1 MAERRISVQLPALS
15 TVLRYGSRALVVFC
29 SLATIVDHVGMLLRF
44 LIKNKDLT
52 SEALMAKFVPRAIF
66 GSLSIAVDVQR
77 IGACFTSTT
86 VLVQLAFYLW
96 AVECFFKSIVFF
108 WTTAMVLLNKDYAKT
123 LAAKAAKAKAAGFH
137 GLWSKFLLFSI
148 LLVGFGLRMV
158 LNELR
163 KKDREAQLRRE
174 QVLELEKDMPP
185 HPVTSAAAFNAG
197 LRSERVDAQKQLLR
211 VRTWPRVVI
220 GFLMIIYTIQ
230 NPIYYMNVLSSE
242 SIALTWHQKLHLV
255 VSWVTGCVGLW
266 ALYTKSRTGSQWIF
280 RALVVI
286 ILFENWFSFQ
296 SVPNDQPPS
305 IQLAESNN
313 TVTSLGNSTV
323 TIGNSTATTSGNNV
337 ELDEHGKALADFI
350 GQVCLVLLDGAF
362 LWSMWQVVEDLRKRD
377 ERIAQAAAAAATQA
391 ITFDHKESGTQYLDV
406 AVAQEAIVDVVFDAS
421 DKK

>member
-1 MAERRISVQLPALS
+1 MAERRISVQLPVLS

-77 IGACFTSTT
+77 IGACFTSTA

-123 LAAKAAKAKAAGFH
+123 LAAKAAKGRAAGFH

-211 VRTWPRVVI
+211 
-220 GFLMIIYTIQ
+220 
-230 NPIYYMNVLSSE
+230 
-242 SIALTWHQKLHLV
+242 HQKLHLV

-286 ILFENWFSFQ
+286 TLFENWFSFQ

-350 GQVCLVLLDGAF
+350 GQMCLVLFDGAF

>member
-1 MAERRISVQLPALS
+1 MAERRISVQLPVLS

-77 IGACFTSTT
+77 IGACFTSTA

-123 LAAKAAKAKAAGFH
+123 LAAKAAKGRAAGFH

-211 VRTWPRVVI
+211 
-220 GFLMIIYTIQ
+220 
-230 NPIYYMNVLSSE
+230 
-242 SIALTWHQKLHLV
+242 HQKLHLV

-286 ILFENWFSFQ
+286 TLFENWFSFQ

-350 GQVCLVLLDGAF
+350 GQVCLVLFDGAF